1 MKRTKDEE
9 ERPKMRDDDGLCG
22 FRQLAEQYRAEA
34 KALADR
40 REFLVRE
47 LAGEWDIDRRKNLE
61 ERCEL
66 LETER
71 YELLWSLRAIQSYIR
86 ERSR

>member
-9 ERPKMRDDDGLCG
+9 ERPKMRDDDGLCE

-40 REFLVRE
+40 REFLVRQ